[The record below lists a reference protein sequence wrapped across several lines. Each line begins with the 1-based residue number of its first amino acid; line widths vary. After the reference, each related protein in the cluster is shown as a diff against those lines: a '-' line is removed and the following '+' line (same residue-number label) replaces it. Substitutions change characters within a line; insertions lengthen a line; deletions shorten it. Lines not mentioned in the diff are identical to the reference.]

1 MKFFMDMKEVIVGM
15 TKEDMEL
22 GLKRPSTISFTTME
36 KVLMVTREV
45 DTGTYRIQ
53 A

>member
-1 MKFFMDMKEVIVGM
+1 MKFFMEMKEVIVGV

-22 GLKRPSTISFTTME
+22 GLKRPSTIYFTTME
-36 KVLMVTREV
+36 NVLMVTREV
-45 DTGTYRIQ
+45 DTGNDRIH